1 MQANQVREKPPKR
14 ANRNSLQ
21 TAPLNEVNGR
31 RCPYCKAEVPSE
43 ALACHSCGRLLKPG
57 TAGLISLKDT
67 LLFGAILLLVAMA
80 IAPVWPKE
88 QIYGKSIQFLVHL
101 GLVLPSNAS
110 EAANFRQQMMN
121 VVQLYQGLNLLHYIT
136 ISAFILLFGIHAIRM
151 RKQALGYS
159 NTVWVVLGLLLLV
172 FPAVNLVI
180 SWSMFLSPGVLGTA
194 IASIVVLFAG
204 GVIK

>member
-21 TAPLNEVNGR
+21 PAPLKEVNGR
-31 RCPYCKAEVPSE
+31 RCPYCAAAIPSG
-43 ALACHSCGRLLKPG
+43 AAVCHSCGRLLIPG

-101 GLVLPSNAS
+101 GLLLPSTAS
-110 EAANFRQQMMN
+110 EAALFRQQMMN
-121 VVQLYQGLNLLHYIT
+121 VVQLYHGLNLLHYIT